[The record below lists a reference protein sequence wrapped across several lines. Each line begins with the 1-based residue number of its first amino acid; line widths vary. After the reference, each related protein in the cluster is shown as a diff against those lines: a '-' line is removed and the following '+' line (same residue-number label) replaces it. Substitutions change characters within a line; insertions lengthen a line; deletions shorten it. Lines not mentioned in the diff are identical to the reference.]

1 MEKIVRKRVSDQV
14 FDRLVSMI
22 EGGEF
27 RPADQ
32 LPSERDLVA
41 RFGVGRPAIREAM
54 QNLEAVGLITISHG
68 ERARVTQP
76 TAAGI
81 ISQIDHSA
89 RHLLSTTPK
98 SLEHLKEVREFFEV
112 GMARQAAERS
122 NRKSVA
128 RLKAALDEQRRHLRE
143 DPAKFVAADM
153 AFHVSIASM
162 TGNPIFEASSR
173 AMLQWLSRYHSGVL
187 HWKGKE
193 TVTLEEHGS
202 ILEAIAA
209 HDADRAGENMRAH
222 LRRTRS
228 IYKADALRPSAP
240 IR

>member
-1 MEKIVRKRVSDQV
+1 
-14 FDRLVSMI
+14 MI

-32 LPSERDLVA
+32 LPSERELVV

-54 QNLEAVGLITISHG
+54 QNLEVVGLITISHG

-81 ISQIDHSA
+81 ISHIDHSA
-89 RHLLSTTPK
+89 RHLLSTTPG

-112 GMARQAAERS
+112 GMARQAAERAT
-122 NRKSVA
+122 RKGIA
-128 RLKAALDEQRRHLRE
+128 RLKLALDDQRRNLRG
-143 DPAKFVAADM
+143 DPAKFVGADM
-153 AFHVSIASM
+153 AFHVCIASL
-162 TGNPIFEASSR
+162 TGNPIFEASSQ

-193 TVTLEEHGS
+193 TVTLDEHQA

-209 HDADRAGENMRAH
+209 KDANGAAENMKNH

-228 IYKADALRPSAP
+228 VYKTDTLRPSAHVAS
-240 IR
+240 RQ